1 VRRFIRHSATLYDRE
16 RVSKNW
22 AQSNCFRVAR
32 RKTDMPVQS
41 CENLK
46 LGPPLDRRT
55 FLIGA
60 GAAAG
65 QRFPVST
72 MAQSTAATSSAYR
85 RIDAYTHFSSL
96 KFLDFTERQADK
108 PFVLRS
114 MYERLTTLTDWRE
127 RIGLLDKN
135 EIDVHVLVPVPW
147 LEEFPK
153 IANDPMLAS
162 QAARMMN
169 DELAAFVAQQPK
181 RFRGVA
187 ALPTVSSDAMV
198 AELHRAV
205 KELGFLGGFIAVGP
219 TAKRTDHPDLEALY
233 CTLVELDAT
242 LWLHP
247 SRPPMP
253 DYVDEKVSKFE
264 DWITFG
270 WLHDTTSAMVRI
282 AFSGVFDRYP
292 DIRIVAHHHGA
303 LLPTY
308 AKRFDSLLALGELS
322 GDVLATKISRPY
334 IDHFKKF
341 YCDTAAFGYE
351 PRVLEIALKF
361 FGPERVLFGT
371 DTPFD
376 SSGGQYFTAE
386 TLRSIQDMAVSGDVR
401 TALLS
406 GNATKALK
414 LG

>member
-1 VRRFIRHSATLYDRE
+1 
-16 RVSKNW
+16 
-22 AQSNCFRVAR
+22 
-32 RKTDMPVQS
+32 MPVQTY
-41 CENLK
+41 ENLK

-65 QRFPVST
+65 QGFPVST
-72 MAQSTAATSSAYR
+72 MTQSTAATSSAYR
-85 RIDAYTHFSSL
+85 RIDAYTHFSSQ
-96 KFLDFTERQADK
+96 KFLDFAERQANK

-147 LEEFPK
+147 LEAFPK

-219 TAKRTDHPDLEALY
+219 TAKRTDHPDFEALY
-233 CTLVELDAT
+233 STLVELDAT

-292 DIRIVAHHHGA
+292 GIRIIAHHHGA

-351 PRVLEIALKF
+351 PGVLEIALKF
-361 FGPERVLFGT
+361 FGPKRVLFGS

-406 GNATKALK
+406 SNAIKALK